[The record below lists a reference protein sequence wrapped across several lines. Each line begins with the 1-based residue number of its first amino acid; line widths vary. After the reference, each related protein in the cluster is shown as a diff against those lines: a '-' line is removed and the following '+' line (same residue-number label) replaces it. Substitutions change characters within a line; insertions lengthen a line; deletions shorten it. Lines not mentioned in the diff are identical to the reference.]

1 MNPTTN
7 AVRAGLSRGWIEL
20 RQSVTNGQD
29 LFGMLFWPVIM
40 VVVLFFMRDATF
52 EASGFDLG
60 SLALPSILGM
70 LVAFNGIFG
79 IGQLLS
85 MEREDGTLLRA
96 KATPNGMVGYL
107 VGKVVTVSGWV
118 LVPFV
123 IVLIPGLFLV
133 GGTELNTVG
142 AWLSLIGIV
151 LLGMLATLPIGACI
165 GSLFV
170 SPRGVGFA
178 SMPIMGL
185 VAVSGI
191 FYPITSMPGW
201 VQGLAQCFPV
211 YWLGLGMRAAM
222 LPDEAASVELGGSW
236 RHLETVAVL
245 GVWAAAG
252 FLVAPIL
259 LRRMARRESG
269 SSVAARREKAMQRA
283 Y

>member
-7 AVRAGLSRGWIEL
+7 AVRAGLSRGGIEL

-40 VVVLFFMRDATF
+40 VVVLFFMRDAKF
-52 EASGFDLG
+52 EASGFELG

-133 GGTELNTVG
+133 GGTELKTVG

-201 VQGLAQCFPV
+201 VQGIAQCFPV

-222 LPDEAASVELGGSW
+222 LPDEAAAVELGGSW
-236 RHLETVAVL
+236 RHLETIAVL
-245 GVWAAAG
+245 GIWAATG